1 MRGGMVL
8 DRKIAYVNLSDGSC
22 EIRKIPMEWRRKF
35 LGGRGINMHLLSKSY
50 ASIPDPF
57 SPDNPLIFGAGLL
70 TGIPGF
76 GSRMNITSRSPESGH
91 LGDSNMGG
99 EFGAE
104 LVKAG
109 LSHLVI
115 TGKSKNPVYLLIK
128 DGKIDFC
135 DARKLKGLDTIETQK
150 RIRTRRGGHKV
161 QVACI
166 GPAGENLVRF
176 SAIRSG
182 MKSAAGRTGMGA
194 VMGSKNL
201 KAVAVRGSLD
211 IGISKPDEYR
221 KTYLRTLAGL
231 MKTKWVQALGKQGTP
246 VLFRYSNALG
256 FLSVR
261 NNQLVTIGDKGP
273 LLEAEALE
281 PYSTGMIAC
290 FGCPVHCRHR
300 FSMEKGKYKG
310 VRGEGPEYASIGSL
324 GTKLGNLDL
333 ENIMY
338 ATQLCNLHGLDTIST
353 GSYIAWAMEL
363 YQRGI
368 IDKRTTKIPL
378 KWGDGK
384 TIVELIDQIAHRR
397 GFGDILAE
405 GSFAREIF
413 GQASRRYLLEVKD
426 FPIEMTDER
435 LPKSFALGMAT
446 STRGAC
452 HMRSR
457 PSIDAVGLPEAVLK
471 KMYGGPVSDSLS
483 SYSGKARMVW
493 WHELMNAVSDSLG
506 ICRFQSVFSSPHG
519 LGYNHFSR
527 LIALATGLHLTPA
540 EIKRTGERVYTLER
554 LMITGEGISRSED
567 TLPERYFEE
576 PIPEG
581 PSKGEVVSREEFSRM
596 LDEYYRLHGWDDEGI
611 PRNKT
616 LKRLGLS
623 DEN

>member
-1 MRGGMVL
+1 MVL
-8 DRKIAYVNLSDGSC
+8 DRKIAYVDLSDGSY
-22 EIRKIPMEWRRKF
+22 EVKQIPMAWRKNF
-35 LGGRGINMHLLSKSY
+35 LGGRGINMRLLSKSY

-57 SPDNPLIFGAGLL
+57 SPHNPLIFGAGLL
-70 TGIPGF
+70 SGLPGF

-104 LVKAG
+104 LVKTG

-115 TGKSKNPVYLLIK
+115 TGKSKKPVYLFIK
-128 DGKIDFC
+128 DGRIDFC
-135 DARKLKGLDTIETQK
+135 DARKLKGLDTIATQK
-150 RIRTRRGGHKV
+150 RIRAQRKDPKV

-166 GPAGENLVRF
+166 GPAGEALVRF

-201 KAVAVRGSLD
+201 KAVALRGSLD
-211 IGISKPDEYR
+211 IGVSKPDEYR
-221 KTYLRTLAGL
+221 KYYLRTLNGL

-256 FLSVR
+256 FLSVH

-300 FSMEKGKYKG
+300 VSMEKGKYKG
-310 VRGEGPEYASIGSL
+310 TRGEGPEYASIGSL
-324 GTKLGNLDL
+324 GTKLGHLDL
-333 ENIMY
+333 ENIIY
-338 ATQLCNLHGLDTIST
+338 ATQLCNLYGLDTIST
-353 GSYIAWAMEL
+353 GSYMAWAMEL

-368 IDKRTTKIPL
+368 IDERMTKIPL

-384 TIVELIDQIAHRR
+384 TIVELLDQIAHRR

-405 GSFAREIF
+405 GSFAREIL
-413 GQASRRYLLEVKD
+413 GEESRAYLLEVKD

-457 PSIDAVGLPEAVLK
+457 PSIDAVGLPEAVLE
-471 KMYGGPVSDSLS
+471 KMYGGRMSERLS
-483 SYSGKARMVW
+483 SYLGKARMVW
-493 WHELMNAVSDSLG
+493 WHELLNAVSDSLG

-519 LGYNHFSR
+519 LGYPHFSR
-527 LIALATGLHLTPA
+527 LLDLATGLHFTPM
-540 EIKRTGERVYTLER
+540 EIKRTGERIYTLER
-554 LMITGEGISRSED
+554 LMIAGEGISRSED

-596 LDEYYRLHGWDDEGI
+596 LDEYYRLHGWDEEGI
-611 PRNKT
+611 PKKKT
-616 LKRLGLS
+616 LERLGLLN
-623 DEN
+623 EN